1 MHSDSNYISLQNK
14 KRSIVLL
21 KTQQNID
28 SLRDEVMNDI
38 SPYFS
43 HIDDIAERNTLK
55 ILSAFK
61 KYQLSEYHFRSTS
74 GYGYGDAGRQIR

>member
-1 MHSDSNYISLQNK
+1 M
-14 KRSIVLL
+14 L

-55 ILSAFK
+55 IKAT
-61 KYQLSEYHFRSTS
+61 QLLFH
-74 GYGYGDAGRQIR
+74 IKI